1 MKSLIVLLLLP
12 VFYFPI
18 VTSAQEEKVDMEM
31 VAKIREEGLNHSQVA
46 TIAHYLTDVAGPR
59 LTNSPGYRR
68 AANWCVSEFNKWGLV
83 NAKTEPWGE
92 FGKGWEIQKC
102 YVALS
107 SPYYQSYIA
116 YPFAWSAG
124 TAGLMSK
131 SVIAIGASDS
141 VAVEKMGP
149 QLKGKIVLVTDTFT
163 SIRSA
168 FTAYAKRLSDSDL
181 AKLKQ
186 QYWASYDEMQPY
198 VQTEKAKEAF
208 YALLQKKGVAAI
220 ITKDYGGRD
229 GSVYADATDSYKKGP
244 DPTVPKVILST
255 EDFLRIQRLL
265 DSKIP
270 VKLDLDIKT
279 KFYADDLKAS
289 NVVAEIPGTDP
300 LLKNELVIIGGHLD
314 SWYSGTGAT
323 DNAAGCTV
331 MMEVMRILKTLD
343 AKPRRTIRIVL
354 WGGEE
359 QGLFGSYYYVKN
371 HFADPVTK
379 VLKPD
384 QSKVSAYYN
393 LDNGS
398 GKVRGIFLQ
407 ENEALRPIFEKWFSP
422 FADLGATA
430 VKSGNTGF
438 TDHYTFDV
446 TGMPGLEFI
455 QDPLEY
461 ETRTH
466 HSNMDVYD
474 HLAIDD
480 LKQAATV
487 IASIVYHTAMRDE
500 KMPRKPL
507 PKPEHWLFE
516 GF

>member
-1 MKSLIVLLLLP
+1 MKRLFTLFVFLISLPIL
-12 VFYFPI
+12 FY
-18 VTSAQEEKVDMEM
+18 AQEKVYTEM
-31 VAKIREEGLNHSQVA
+31 IRKIRDEEMNRSQVA
-46 TIAHYLTDVAGPR
+46 IIAHYLTDVSGAR

-68 AANWCVSEFNKWGLV
+68 AANWCVSEFKKWGLV
-83 NAKTEPWGE
+83 NATTEPWGE

-107 SPYYQSYIA
+107 SPYYQSFTA

-124 TAGLMSK
+124 TNGLLSAPVV
-131 SVIAIGASDS
+131 SVPQDS
-141 VAVEKMGP
+141 AAVEKLGAK
-149 QLKGKIVLVTDTFT
+149 LKGRIVVITDTFT

-168 FTAYAKRLSDSDL
+168 FMPYAKRFDDSEL
-181 AKLKQ
+181 VNLKQ
-186 QYWASYDEMQPY
+186 QFWGTYDEMQPY
-198 VQTEKAKEAF
+198 VEMEKSKERF
-208 YALLQKKGVAAI
+208 YGLLQKKGVAAI
-220 ITKDYGGRD
+220 VIKDYGGRD
-229 GSVYADATDSYKKGP
+229 GTVYADVVDSYKKDRHP
-244 DPTVPKVILST
+244 VVPKIILST
-255 EDFLRIQRLL
+255 EDFFRVQRLL
-265 DSKIP
+265 ESNIP

-279 KFYADDLKAS
+279 KFYANDLNAS

-314 SWYSGTGAT
+314 SWYGGTGAT

-331 MMEVMRILKTLD
+331 MMEVMRLLKTLD
-343 AKPRRTIRIVL
+343 VKPRRTIRIVL

-359 QGLFGSYYYVKN
+359 QGLIGSYNYVKN
-371 HFADPVTK
+371 HFGDPATK
-379 VLKPD
+379 ELKPG
-384 QSKVSAYYN
+384 QSLVSAYYN

-407 ENEALRPIFEKWFSP
+407 ENEALRPIFEKWMEP

-446 TGMPGLEFI
+446 TGMPGFEFI

-461 ETRTH
+461 LTRTH

-487 IASIVYHTAMRDE
+487 ITSFVYHTAMRDE
-500 KMPRKPL
+500 KLPRKPM
-507 PKPEHWLFE
+507 PQPEHWLFE

>member
-1 MKSLIVLLLLP
+1 MKRLFTLFLLNLFLSP
-12 VFYFPI
+12 FFLY
-18 VTSAQEEKVDMEM
+18 AQEKVDTEM
-31 VAKIREEGLNHSQVA
+31 VNKIRDEALNHSQVA
-46 TIAHYLTDVAGPR
+46 MIAHYLTDVAGPR

-68 AANWCVSEFNKWGLV
+68 AANWCVSEFKSWGLTS
-83 NAKTEPWGE
+83 AATEPWGE

-107 SPYYQSYIA
+107 APYYQSFIA

-124 TAGLMSK
+124 TNGLLSAPVVAVTD
-131 SVIAIGASDS
+131 SAS
-141 VAVEKMGP
+141 VEKMGTA
-149 QLKGKIVLVTDTFT
+149 LKGKIVMVTDSFT
-163 SIRSA
+163 SLRSA
-168 FTAYAKRLSDSDL
+168 FKPYATRFADSDL
-181 AKLKQ
+181 VNLKQ
-186 QYWASYDEMQPY
+186 QFWATYDEMQPY
-198 VQTEKAKEAF
+198 VQMEKAKERF
-208 YALLQKKGVAAI
+208 YSLLQKKGVAAI
-220 ITKDYGGRD
+220 VTKDYGGRD
-229 GSVYADATDSYKKGP
+229 GTVYADAIDSYKKNGNP
-244 DPTVPKVILST
+244 VVPKLIVST
-255 EDFLRIQRLL
+255 EDFLRMQRLL
-265 DSKIP
+265 DSNIP
-270 VKLDLDIKT
+270 VKLDMDIKT
-279 KFYADDLKAS
+279 KFYSDDLKAS

-300 LLKNELVIIGGHLD
+300 VLKNELVMIGGHLD

-331 MMEVMRILKTLD
+331 MMEVMRILKTLGVP
-343 AKPRRTIRIVL
+343 PRRTIRIVL

-371 HFADPVTK
+371 HFADPATK
-379 VLKPD
+379 ELKPD

-407 ENEALRPIFEKWFSP
+407 ENEAVRPIFEKWLEP

-438 TDHYTFDV
+438 TDHFTFDIS
-446 TGMPGLEFI
+446 GIPGFEFI

-461 ETRTH
+461 LTRTH

-474 HLAIDD
+474 HLAIND
-480 LKQAATV
+480 LKQAAAV
-487 IASIVYHTAMRDE
+487 IASFVYHTAMRDE
-500 KMPRKPL
+500 KLPRKPL